1 MPPVRDG
8 DVSATGP
15 RLAIV
20 DALRGLAIAQM
31 VAYHLI
37 YDLAY
42 FGWLPY
48 AMNREQPWVA
58 WRSAIVFQFLFLV
71 GISLALRAKFK
82 PQATDFWRRWAQ
94 VAGAALSVSA
104 GSALM
109 FGPRFIW
116 FGILHFVAVA
126 LLLGRPLP
134 RFGAF
139 NLVLGLLALILGL
152 TVKIEAFNA
161 APWSALGLVT
171 RKPQPE
177 DYVPLL
183 PWFGA
188 VLLGVGAAA
197 LWQRVHWR
205 TPAMLHDL
213 ESRPARLLRWAGR
226 WPLTIYLLHQPL
238 LIGALWTARRFTA

>member
-8 DVSATGP
+8 DVSATAP
-15 RLAIV
+15 RLAVV
-20 DALRGLAIAQM
+20 DLLRGLAIAQM
-31 VAYHLI
+31 VVYHLI
-37 YDLAY
+37 YDLTY

-48 AMNREQPWVA
+48 AMNRDQPWVG

-94 VAGAALSVSA
+94 VAGAALIVSG

-126 LLLGRPLP
+126 LLLGRPLH
-134 RFGAF
+134 RLGAL
-139 NLVLGLLALILGL
+139 NVMLGCVVLAIGL
-152 TVKIEAFNA
+152 TVKIEALDA
-161 APWSALGLVT
+161 APWAALGLVT
-171 RKPQPE
+171 RKPRTE

-183 PWFGA
+183 PWFGV
-188 VLLGVGAAA
+188 VLLGLGAAA
-197 LWQRVHWR
+197 LWQRALWR
-205 TPAMLHDL
+205 VPAALHTL

-238 LIGALWTARRFTA
+238 LIGALWLAHRLAA